1 MATYSVGDIVVVLSL
16 KRNFTP
22 DTPGRIGKI
31 RQVSTHKKPMLMVRF
46 GFEDFI
52 WVYKEGVRLATDKE
66 ALAWRLTK

>member
-1 MATYSVGDIVVVLSL
+1 
-16 KRNFTP
+16 
-22 DTPGRIGKI
+22 
-31 RQVSTHKKPMLMVRF
+31 MVRF